1 MKKSNLITGGLYTLV
16 GVGFLISAIYT
27 TIYTDSKLNGI
38 FWGLAGAGIAT
49 GIGMICQYFYWS
61 SPKNRE
67 RYLNKQAE
75 IEIEQRDEL
84 KTKLRDKSGR
94 YAYVLGIYTICI
106 SMLVFSV
113 LGALDV
119 VRDSVL
125 IVTFLGGYLL
135 FQVVIGIVIFNRL
148 LNKFK

>member
-1 MKKSNLITGGLYTLV
+1 MKKSNLITGWLYTLV
-16 GVGFLISAIYT
+16 GAVFLISAICT
-27 TIYTDSKLNGI
+27 SFYTDSKLGGI
-38 FWGLAGAGIAT
+38 FFGLAGAGIAT

-67 RYLNKQAE
+67 RYLEKQTE

-84 KTKLRDKSGR
+84 KTKLREKSGR

-106 SMLVFSV
+106 SMLVFSI
-113 LGALDV
+113 LGALDI

-125 IVTFLGGYLL
+125 IVAFLSGYLV
-135 FQVVIGIVIFNRL
+135 FQVVIGIVIFNHL
-148 LNKFK
+148 LKKYK